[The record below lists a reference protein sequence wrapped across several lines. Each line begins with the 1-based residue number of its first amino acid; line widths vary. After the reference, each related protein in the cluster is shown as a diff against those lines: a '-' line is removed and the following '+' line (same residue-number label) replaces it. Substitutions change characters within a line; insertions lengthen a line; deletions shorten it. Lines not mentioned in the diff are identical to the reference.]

1 MAQNDNPRYRQVI
14 DEDGNDFY
22 CPTEGDRN
30 GGKPRDLGECVEGDA
45 TRRYSGNLDVEQ

>member
-1 MAQNDNPRYRQVI
+1 MAENESTRYRRVE

-30 GGKPRDLGECVEGDA
+30 GGRPEESGECVEGDV
-45 TRRYSGNLDVEQ
+45 TRRYSGNLDAEN